1 MSGAAAMYDGIMA
14 GDSSAAAGAGGAEAL
29 GSRLVAFREWL
40 TAEANCTVHP
50 SICIVNGEATDGTKN
65 APVLLFGPP
74 PGSSVG
80 GGAGG
85 GPDGGKPS
93 NPSAGRCGLIDGD
106 SDRALYDRTMG
117 CQIRAAREIKK
128 DETMLT
134 IPRSSMITPDLI
146 ASSDAGR
153 AVLACCRPAKS
164 GNKSNGSGHS
174 NGGKGTPN
182 FWDAFENITTREKK
196 YKDKTAMASGTQ
208 LLVKILQERKRAEKA
223 LAEAETR
230 ASDGATPTVPPEGGY
245 KLAEVG
251 TVATRA
257 PLLAFLIHQRFYG
270 DVRPEVKSKK
280 VKSFAT
286 DMGTKKGPDASDF
299 ALCPNL
305 PSGAPTSFGPYART
319 LPSYIALPI
328 CWKRNELAPLAGCIV
343 GTTSLQEVA
352 ATTMQLSADLIALID
367 GGLLQRFSDVFPP
380 GLITWDR
387 WVWAASV
394 LASRALPASCYL
406 DRSDGCAADHK
417 AGPDE
422 DFYSPPD
429 VWDELGVMVPLLD
442 MLNHEGEA
450 NQVTWKA
457 PLGVEAAFEDD
468 LDAETPNVAKAILH
482 KRVKKGCEVYTSYG
496 IMKNSHMICSYGFAQ
511 IYNPSDEAKIG
522 WGLFDGVGNIA
533 PPAGYDV
540 SLEIDGMEGGTDM
553 EKQYLVYEASAD
565 DKEALAQWWTEERLA
580 LLQKETMVDD
590 RFMAS
595 LKAGKKMTALAYSDG
610 NYHPLFLTS
619 AAVATMPPEEVKRQA
634 PILLSPAGKGS
645 SIALTKRHQRVLRR
659 YLVFFLTQKLE
670 KLLQNLNKGLKAHFN
685 GVELWTKATNGGLQ
699 YNAAAEEN
707 SDTGGGATGWQAFF
721 DSYAYA
727 TSMEV
732 EKHYYAMGSDSCVLT
747 LYDGSLR
754 SLQISIDGVRIL
766 DKFSKGVLKQLET
779 LNMNI
784 ARDDSDGIPRK
795 AAVGAGAGAGAAAS
809 VTPSV
814 VNMAPLPPASAAVA
828 NGSGGSSSGGGGGG
842 IIGGGGGTGM
852 ISGARLLPNDPTTVS
867 NDKAKKERPP
877 AVKLHVGNLSYRTTP
892 SELFEYFCGLY
903 GRDNILECHIPT
915 ERDSSRSRGFGFITM
930 PKEVAATALHSSQR
944 HQIGDRVLKV
954 AQSNTAG
961 SGRNPSGAPKGQ
973 KLVTDAQRAVTV
985 PDIAHVRLR
994 TSPPVG
1000 LTTLHIRVEA
1010 HVLQKKYTVRR
1021 GLVPPIMAAAVLATT
1036 TDRRRTAMAA
1046 NTESTVN
1053 AAAAVDGEAEAGVDL
1068 PGAVADAAGRL
1079 NGRVLVGAGAIVI
1092 GIGTMAIILV
1102 GGATAAA
1109 DPENVAGAAE
1119 VVGTAIAAD
1128 LGAVEEMLIGE
1139 IATDPAEG
1147 RGATEIL
1154 AGADDHTVGAEA
1166 ENATGIGIG
1175 ESGQRRVVADQKKAA
1190 VAEKM
1195 HEIEQRA

>member
-1 MSGAAAMYDGIMA
+1 MS
-14 GDSSAAAGAGGAEAL
+14 SSAATYDDIVAAGGGAEAL
-29 GSRLVAFREWL
+29 GSRLVSFRKWL
-40 TAEANCTVHP
+40 TSEANCTIHP

-74 PGSSVG
+74 PGSSVSG
-80 GGAGG
+80 GTGS
-85 GPDGGKPS
+85 DGKPS

-128 DETMLT
+128 DETMMT
-134 IPRSSMITPDLI
+134 IPRSSMITPDLV

-153 AVLACCRPAKS
+153 AVLACCQPAKS
-164 GNKSNGSGHS
+164 NKKSKGNGNGSS
-174 NGGKGTPN
+174 KGTPN
-182 FWDAFENITTREKK
+182 FWDAFENTTTQEKK

-208 LLVKILQERKRAEKA
+208 LLVKILQERKKAEKA
-223 LAEAETR
+223 LVEAEKETTS
-230 ASDGATPTVPPEGGY
+230 SDSATPAVPREGGY
-245 KLAEVG
+245 KLAEAG

-270 DVRPEVKSKK
+270 DFRPEVKSQK
-280 VKSFAT
+280 VRSFAI
-286 DMGTKKGPDASDF
+286 DMGHKKGADASDF

-343 GTTSLQEVA
+343 GTSSLQEVA
-352 ATTMQLSADLIALID
+352 ATTMQLSADLIALIE
-367 GGLLQRFSDVFPP
+367 GGLLRRFPDVFPP

-394 LASRALPASCYL
+394 LASRALPAACYL
-406 DRSDGCAADHK
+406 DRTDGCAADHK
-417 AGPDE
+417 AGPE
-422 DFYSPPD
+422 EEFYSPPD

-457 PLGVEAAFEDD
+457 PLGAEAAFEDD
-468 LDAETPNVAKAILH
+468 PDAETPNVAKAILH

-496 IMKNSHMICSYGFAQ
+496 VMKNSHMIGSYGFAQ
-511 IYNPSDEAKIG
+511 IYNPSDETKIG

-540 SLEIDGMEGGTDM
+540 SLETDGMEGSTDM

-565 DKEALAQWWTEERLA
+565 DKEAMAAWWTEDRLA

-595 LKAGKKMTALAYSDG
+595 LKAGKRMTALAYSDG
-610 NYHPLFLTS
+610 SYHPLFLTS

-659 YLVFFLTQKLE
+659 YLVSFLTQKLE

-685 GVELWTKATNGGLQ
+685 GVELWTNATKGGLQ
-699 YNAAAEEN
+699 YNAAVEQTSESGESAI
-707 SDTGGGATGWQAFF
+707 GWQAFF

-732 EKHYYAMGSDSCVLT
+732 GKHYYAMGSDSCVLT

-754 SLQISIDGVRIL
+754 SLQNSIDGVKVL
-766 DKFSKGVLKQLET
+766 DKFSKGVLKQLES

-784 ARDDSDGIPRK
+784 ARDESDGIPRK
-795 AAVGAGAGAGAAAS
+795 AAAATDTVASASASTSAGPTAS

-814 VNMAPLPPASAAVA
+814 VNMAPLPQASSAIA
-828 NGSGGSSSGGGGGG
+828 N
-842 IIGGGGGTGM
+842 GGGGGTGTGT
-852 ISGARLLPNDPTTVS
+852 SSARLSFSDPTTIS
-867 NDKAKKERPP
+867 NDKAKREKPP
-877 AVKLHVGNLSYRTTP
+877 AIKLHVGNLSYRTTP
-892 SELFEYFCGLY
+892 GELFEYFCGLY

-915 ERDSSRSRGFGFITM
+915 ERDSTRSRGFGFVTM
-930 PKEVAATALHSSQR
+930 PKEVAATALDPSQK

-961 SGRNPSGAPKGQ
+961 SGRNPSGAPRGQ
-973 KLVTDAQRAVTV
+973 
-985 PDIAHVRLR
+985 I
-994 TSPPVG
+994 TSDRCSTCGYRPRYCSCSTPNVSSGHDNASHASGGSRPPEEIYGPPG
-1000 LTTLHIRVEA
+1000 LGSSDYGGGGSAGYYDRPQDDYYGE
-1010 HVLQKKYTVRR
+1010 YGDYGDYGRSSSRR
-1021 GLVPPIMAAAVLATT
+1021 RSRSRSRSRSPRGRSRSDRDRYYDDYPRRRSYSRSRSRERGGGR
-1036 TDRRRTAMAA
+1036 DRRRSRSRSRGRDMDRPRRSRSRSPRVRGGRSRSPQRSGRSSR
-1046 NTESTVN
+1046 ERGGGRDRRSRRSYSRSRSRERRDRDRRKRSKKSSGRSK
-1053 AAAAVDGEAEAGVDL
+1053 DGGSSSRRK
-1068 PGAVADAAGRL
+1068 DAR
-1079 NGRVLVGAGAIVI
+1079 
-1092 GIGTMAIILV
+1092 
-1102 GGATAAA
+1102 
-1109 DPENVAGAAE
+1109 D
-1119 VVGTAIAAD
+1119 
-1128 LGAVEEMLIGE
+1128 
-1139 IATDPAEG
+1139 
-1147 RGATEIL
+1147 
-1154 AGADDHTVGAEA
+1154 
-1166 ENATGIGIG
+1166 
-1175 ESGQRRVVADQKKAA
+1175 
-1190 VAEKM
+1190 
-1195 HEIEQRA
+1195 

>member
-973 KLVTDAQRAVTV
+973 ITSDRCSTCGYRPRYCSCSTPNISSGGFDNASHTSGGSRPPEEIYGPPGLGSSDHGGSSAGYYDRPQEDCYGGEYGEHGECGRSSRRRSRSRSRSPRGRGRRSRSPQRSGTSRSRSDRDRDRYYGDYPRRRSYSRSRSRERGGGSGSGRDRHRSRSRSRGRDA
-985 PDIAHVRLR
+985 
-994 TSPPVG
+994 
-1000 LTTLHIRVEA
+1000 
-1010 HVLQKKYTVRR
+1010 
-1021 GLVPPIMAAAVLATT
+1021 
-1036 TDRRRTAMAA
+1036 DRRDRDRSSRR
-1046 NTESTVN
+1046 ERS
-1053 AAAAVDGEAEAGVDL
+1053 DRDSRRSRRSYSRSRSRERDR
-1068 PGAVADAAGRL
+1068 DRDRRKRSKKSSGRSK
-1079 NGRVLVGAGAIVI
+1079 
-1092 GIGTMAIILV
+1092 
-1102 GGATAAA
+1102 
-1109 DPENVAGAAE
+1109 
-1119 VVGTAIAAD
+1119 
-1128 LGAVEEMLIGE
+1128 
-1139 IATDPAEG
+1139 
-1147 RGATEIL
+1147 
-1154 AGADDHTVGAEA
+1154 
-1166 ENATGIGIG
+1166 
-1175 ESGQRRVVADQKKAA
+1175 ESGSSRKDARD
-1190 VAEKM
+1190 
-1195 HEIEQRA
+1195 